1 MPLIDVNHRY
11 SYSQLSSFSECPF
24 SYYLGHIEKPRPE
37 EAPNAWAEQG
47 TLIHDLLDKWAKSE
61 IKKEDLASEYKR
73 RYGDEVVTA
82 FPRLLASK
90 GYAEKTYQQ
99 GLEYFETF
107 QGFPGYDV
115 VAAEEEYTMPIKLT
129 DGTER
134 PFIAYIDLI
143 LRDQFTGGLVV
154 CDHKSKS
161 LSTFKRE
168 RNTMYRQ
175 QYLYDYFVH
184 EKYGEWPTLNM
195 FNLFK
200 ENGYIDEREFTTE
213 EFEQT
218 MQWATDSIHQIEERD
233 LLDWLECK
241 QLPKS
246 GKPDLFCQS
255 ICQWRTICPQ
265 SIGK

>member
-1 MPLIDVNHRY
+1 MLDENHRY

-24 SYYLGHIEKPRPE
+24 SYYLSHIERPRPE

-47 TLIHDLLDKWAKSE
+47 TLIHDLLDKWAKGE
-61 IKKEDLASEYKR
+61 LKKEDLAAEYVR

-82 FPRLLASK
+82 FPRMLATK

-99 GLEYFETF
+99 GLEYFENF
-107 QGFPGYDV
+107 DGFPGYEI
-115 VAAEEEYTMPIKLT
+115 VAAEEEYKMPLKLT

-143 LRDQFTGGLVV
+143 LRDPRNGGLVV
-154 CDHKSKS
+154 MDHKSKS
-161 LSTFKRE
+161 LASFKKDKDK
-168 RNTMYRQ
+168 MYKQ
-175 QYLYDYFVH
+175 QFLYSYFVH
-184 EKYGEWPTLNM
+184 EKYGEWPVVCA

-213 EFEQT
+213 EYEKT
-218 MQWATDSIHQIEERD
+218 IQWATDAIYAIEERD

-241 QLPKS
+241 ELPKS

-255 ICQWRTICPQ
+255 ICGWHLICPQ
-265 SIGK
+265 AAGR